1 MAIVRAAGG
10 LLWRHD
16 ADGRRLAVIH
26 RPRHDDWSL
35 PKGKLDDGES
45 WEEAAVREVQE
56 ETGCRGRITAFAG
69 ATFYVPRRAPKI
81 VLYWHMVLE
90 REGRLD
96 AGDEVDQVAWLAP
109 AEALARLDHE
119 PERRLVER
127 APGPRPPG
135 AAAPPAGAAAAEL
148 ASVRADL
155 LRRILNLDGDG
166 DGSGLG
172 PALDLL
178 DRAED
183 AVARGDGEGA
193 RQLTA
198 AARRLA
204 LLGLRE
210 PELSLAALA
219 LREAASE
226 LAPGPR
232 RAIRRLLPRGEAA
245 VPEAVY
251 LAATIR
257 DGELERARPSNRP
270 AWVLAG
276 AALLALALAAG
287 LMHRAAGWPDLAW
300 AAACGALGGAAA
312 SALIGARRGGPQ

>member
-10 LLWRHD
+10 LLWR
-16 ADGRRLAVIH
+16 DGAGGPRLAVIH

-45 WEEAAVREVQE
+45 WEEAAVREVEE

-81 VLYWHMVLE
+81 VLYWHMALE

-96 AGDEVDQVAWLAP
+96 AGDEVDEVAWLAP
-109 AEALARLDHE
+109 AEALARLDYE

-127 APGPRPPG
+127 APGPRVLG
-135 AAAPPAGAAAAEL
+135 ATVRPAGAAAAAL
-148 ASVRADL
+148 ASARADL
-155 LRRILNLDGDG
+155 LRRIVSLDGDG
-166 DGSGLG
+166 DGPGLG
-172 PALDLL
+172 PAIDLL

-183 AVARGDGEGA
+183 AVARGDAEGA
-193 RQLTA
+193 RRLTA
-198 AARRLA
+198 AAGRMA

-219 LREAASE
+219 LREEASE

-232 RAIRRLLPRGEAA
+232 RAIRRLLPRDEGT

-257 DGELERARPSNRP
+257 DEELDRAPSSSRS
-270 AWVLAG
+270 AQVLAA
-276 AALLALALAAG
+276 AALAALALAAA
-287 LMHRAAGWPDLAW
+287 LLHQAAGWRGLAW
-300 AAACGALGGAAA
+300 ATACGALGGAAA
-312 SALIGARRGGPQ
+312 SALLAGRLRR